1 MSGHS
6 NKNVEKMLD
15 HVRTATYLPYN
26 NAQLVI
32 GGAGYGTTLPNPNAQ
47 LVIGRW
53 L

>member
-1 MSGHS
+1 MSGHL

-32 GGAGYGTTLPNPNAQ
+32 GGLAMRPPNLTLMLN
-47 LVIGRW
+47 L
-53 L
+53 